1 MTIIFEQFFV
11 PKAEL
16 YQEAATKNKSKMV
29 TAHVELTVHRTK
41 RIKQR
46 CRERSNHKELKIP

>member
-1 MTIIFEQFFV
+1 M